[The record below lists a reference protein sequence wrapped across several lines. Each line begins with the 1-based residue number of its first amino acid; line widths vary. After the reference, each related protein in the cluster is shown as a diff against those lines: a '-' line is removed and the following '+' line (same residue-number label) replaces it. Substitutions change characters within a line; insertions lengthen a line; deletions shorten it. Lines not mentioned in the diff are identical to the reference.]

1 MTEGSERLERDVGG
15 GRRGEGA
22 AHFRLLPAAH
32 VTFPPRSSR
41 LILVSLRSFLSV
53 IGPSRPHV
61 TLRPSHL
68 LPVGT
73 RRETTSVTREVTRR
87 VTDMEAGWEGSFIAF
102 ATRAL
107 HAPPTSHK
115 KSEETE

>member
-53 IGPSRPHV
+53 IGPSF
-61 TLRPSHL
+61 L
-68 LPVGT
+68 
-73 RRETTSVTREVTRR
+73 TSLYVPLTSFQSVRDEKRR
-87 VTDMEAGWEGSFIAF
+87 V
-102 ATRAL
+102 
-107 HAPPTSHK
+107 
-115 KSEETE
+115 

>member
-1 MTEGSERLERDVGG
+1 MRERW
-15 GRRGEGA
+15 EGA

-32 VTFPPRSSR
+32 VTSPPRSSR
-41 LILVSLRSFLSV
+41 LILVSLPSFLSV
-53 IGPSRPHV
+53 IGPSLLRSCFTSV

-87 VTDMEAGWEGSFIAF
+87 VTDMETEGPFMKRDVKGSV
-102 ATRAL
+102 TG
-107 HAPPTSHK
+107 PTSV
-115 KSEETE
+115 SYP

>member
-1 MTEGSERLERDVGG
+1 MRERW
-15 GRRGEGA
+15 EGA

-32 VTFPPRSSR
+32 VTSPPRSSR
-41 LILVSLRSFLSV
+41 LILVSLPSFLSV
-53 IGPSRPHV
+53 IGPSLLRSCFTSV

>member
-1 MTEGSERLERDVGG
+1 MCWARMEVDKGPKV
-15 GRRGEGA
+15 
-22 AHFRLLPAAH
+22 
-32 VTFPPRSSR
+32 RSINKETPTSFLASYSR
-41 LILVSLRSFLSV
+41 LFTLLSLGDRSFA
-53 IGPSRPHV
+53 PHV